1 MDIVGTDRLD
11 SLGPL
16 GFKGLELD
24 GKTICSPMTRTA
36 WGGPIVEMGLCDRC
50 RSLTPHAGCM
60 CGLHAAYS
68 AGYVID
74 QYAHWRNSVVV
85 VVEARGEVILHERGW
100 RAEQCVVRAV
110 AELYAGNIVKHM
122 MNVRASMHFG
132 DVPII
137 SLEDAIQAVQE
148 QRKHRK
154 MESED
159 GHRKGSRQVESPQ
172 AAARYPG

>member
-1 MDIVGTDRLD
+1 MDIFCVDRLD

-24 GKTICSPMTRTA
+24 GKTIRSPMTRLA
-36 WGGPIVEMGLCDRC
+36 WDGPIVEMSPCDRC

-60 CGLHAAYS
+60 CGVHATYS
-68 AGYVID
+68 AGHVID

-110 AELYAGNIVKHM
+110 VELYAGNVVKHM

-132 DVPII
+132 SVPIV
-137 SLEDAIQAVQE
+137 SLEDGIQVVQE
-148 QRKHRK
+148 QYKQRE
-154 MESED
+154 ME
-159 GHRKGSRQVESPQ
+159 R
-172 AAARYPG
+172 